1 MKYCILEMLNWI
13 SLPYSF
19 GNTKK
24 RLPPPLSKQTQ
35 DIITH
40 FYLCKAVSQ
49 LSLFLFKDMLRS
61 KS

>member
-1 MKYCILEMLNWI
+1 MKYCILEILNWI
-13 SLPYSF
+13 SLPYGF

-24 RLPPPLSKQTQ
+24 RLPPPLSKQAQ

-40 FYLCKAVSQ
+40 FYLWKTKRQ
-49 LSLFLFKDMLRS
+49 LSVFLFKDMLHS